1 MLVPQDCFDM
11 TMSEELKLEWL
22 IPTFTGT
29 GVVTV
34 AMLDMLVEA
43 HNDFIEMSQ
52 AIVKKGQKET
62 K

>member
-1 MLVPQDCFDM
+1 MQVPQDFFGV

-22 IPTFTGT
+22 VPTFTGR

-34 AMLDMLVEA
+34 AMLDMLVRA

-52 AIVKKGQKET
+52 ETVKKGQKET